1 MNDAVPRCDVVV
13 VGAGLSGLTCAHLLC
28 EAGLHTI
35 VLEASERVGG
45 RIHSVAHSETDA
57 YIADLGPTWVW
68 PPYQPNV
75 TEWLARLNVETF
87 AQYEEGQAVLDMDE
101 NGPVQHQPLPGQHGI
116 RRVTGGPQALVG
128 ALSRK
133 LPTEIVK
140 TGHTVTRID
149 AGTSSLSVSISGP
162 EITTL
167 ETNYLV
173 IAVPPR
179 VAAQNISLTPALD
192 SAMLATMERTPTW
205 MATQAKAVALYERPF
220 WRAHALSGRVASRA
234 GPLAEIHDHC
244 SADGDEAALF
254 GFVGWPHTARH
265 SHADALRDAIAQ
277 QLIRCF
283 GAEGGAFSALHIE
296 DWARNQH
303 ICSDLDLSQPPAHPD
318 VTSDI
323 LRAPQYD
330 GRLFL
335 SVAETATQSPGLID
349 GALSI
354 GTDTATRIIDALH

>member
-28 EAGLHTI
+28 EAGLRTI
-35 VLEASERVGG
+35 VLEASARVGG
-45 RIHSVAHSETDA
+45 RIHSVAHNTTGT

-68 PPYQPNV
+68 PPYQPSAV
-75 TEWLARLNVETF
+75 DWLARLSVETF
-87 AQYEEGQAVLDMDE
+87 AQYEDGHAVLDMDE
-101 NGPVQHQPLPGQHGI
+101 SGPVEHQHLPGQHGI
-116 RRVTGGPQALVG
+116 RRITGGPQALVD

-133 LPTEIVK
+133 LPKEAMK

-149 AGTSSLSVSISGP
+149 ARTSSLSVTTSGP
-162 EITTL
+162 DITTL
-167 ETNYLV
+167 EAKYVV

-179 VAAQNISLTPALD
+179 VAAQNISLTPALG

-205 MATQAKAVALYERPF
+205 MAAQAKAVAVYDHPF
-220 WRAHALSGRVASRA
+220 WRAQGLSGRVASRV
-234 GPLAEIHDHC
+234 GPLVEIHDHC
-244 SADGDEAALF
+244 STGGKEAALF
-254 GFVGWPHTARH
+254 GFVGWPHTVRH
-265 SHADALRDAIAQ
+265 SHTDALRDAVAQ

-283 GAEGGAFSALHIE
+283 GEEGGAFTALYIE
-296 DWARNQH
+296 DWAQNQN

-318 VTSDI
+318 VTPDV

-335 SVAETATQSPGLID
+335 SAAETATQSPGLID

-354 GTDTATRIIDALH
+354 GTDTAACIIKALR